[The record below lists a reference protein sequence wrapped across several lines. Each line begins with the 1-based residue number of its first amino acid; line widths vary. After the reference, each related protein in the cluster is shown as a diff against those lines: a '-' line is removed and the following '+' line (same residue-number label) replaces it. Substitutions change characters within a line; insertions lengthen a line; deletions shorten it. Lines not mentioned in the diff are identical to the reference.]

1 MIKYSTYKVYKNTET
16 GEILRVALTD
26 KEELVKIAKN
36 SDKAVWKELDSD
48 PNAGMGENLNKKDLA
63 GRVD

>member
-36 SDKAVWKELDSD
+36 SDKAV
-48 PNAGMGENLNKKDLA
+48 
-63 GRVD
+63 